1 MTDEQR
7 RVRSDSDEILEA
19 MERMRELERA
29 KRTEPISSPAFH
41 RLADEVEASAREVWE
56 LAQRQNRD
64 GDAAETT
71 GATIDETEPLDE
83 TG

>member
-64 GDAAETT
+64 GGAAETT

>member
-7 RVRSDSDEILEA
+7 RVRIDSDEILEA
-19 MERMRELERA
+19 MERMRALERA

-41 RLADEVEASAREVWE
+41 RLADEVEATAREVWE

-64 GDAAETT
+64 GEAAETT
-71 GATIDETEPLDE
+71 DATIDETEPLGKD
-83 TG
+83 G